1 MHRVLVAVVLVAM
14 VAAACGASGATPDPS
29 AGPGASAS
37 PVESPP
43 SISPSPSASAEP
55 APSGDASAGPS
66 APTPSASAPT
76 PSASDDGAFVAPAV
90 ADGRFPSG
98 KAVVR
103 VRGDVETTVEADQGS
118 GFAAGGTLIGSFAR
132 SAGDASVQLGLNV
145 DGASAIVIQTT
156 KFATG
161 GTFGEECS
169 LEVTRNDAT
178 AFEASFRCEDV
189 AGVDVATTNAYEL
202 DLAGTIA
209 MQR

>member
-1 MHRVLVAVVLVAM
+1 LRIQRLLVGVALVALA
-14 VAAACGASGATPDPS
+14 AAACGASGGSPDASVDPS
-29 AGPGASAS
+29 SEPGASAS
-37 PVESPP
+37 ASES
-43 SISPSPSASAEP
+43 SPSVAPSASASAEP
-55 APSGDASAGPS
+55 APSGAASPGQSGGPE
-66 APTPSASAPT
+66 
-76 PSASDDGAFVAPAV
+76 PSASDSGAFVAPTV

-98 KAVVR
+98 KAFVR
-103 VRGDVETTVEADQGS
+103 IRGDIDTTFEADRGS
-118 GFAAGGTLIGSFAR
+118 GFAAGGTLIGTFAT
-132 SAGDASVQLGLNV
+132 SAGDASMQLGLNV

-161 GTFGEECS
+161 GTFGEGCS
-169 LEVTRNDAT
+169 LDVTRNDAT